1 MWYEKVTREEPRL
14 DATYHVEGSTTTENI
29 IESSDCFRP
38 ACGAFLTKLLRVS
51 LSNRHRQWGVT
62 LNEGFFLL
70 LSSSSGFD
78 VCKQNRRLQ
87 TMWLQGDAEVGLKFL
102 YESSMLVWRM
112 NFLLVWVCFSHED
125 FFCIFKDVDLDG
137 KFQNI
142 LIRLWA
148 FLSFWERYI
157 DVKDFAWK
165 DKFVVRY
172 RNWGFLMF
180 ILALF

>member
-1 MWYEKVTREEPRL
+1 MRLITLKGARRLKTSSKAPTVFVLRAELFWRNYYEFHCQTVIVSEESRWTKDFFFFYHHRRASMCVNKTDDCRPCDYKVTRKLGWNSYMKARCW
-14 DATYHVEGSTTTENI
+14 YEGWTFCTFEFV
-29 IESSDCFRP
+29 FR
-38 ACGAFLTKLLRVS
+38 A
-51 LSNRHRQWGVT
+51 
-62 LNEGFFLL
+62 
-70 LSSSSGFD
+70 
-78 VCKQNRRLQ
+78 
-87 TMWLQGDAEVGLKFL
+87 KF
-102 YESSMLVWRM
+102 
-112 NFLLVWVCFSHED
+112 

-137 KFQNI
+137 NFQNI